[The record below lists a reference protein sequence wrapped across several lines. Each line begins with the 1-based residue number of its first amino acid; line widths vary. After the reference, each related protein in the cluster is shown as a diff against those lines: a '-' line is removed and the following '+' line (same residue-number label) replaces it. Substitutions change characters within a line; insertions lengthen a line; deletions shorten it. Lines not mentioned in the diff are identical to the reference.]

1 MHARLVLAVLAASS
15 APASAFGQAAPLV
28 VQPSA
33 EALAL
38 ARSLGP
44 IGWVQ
49 AAPDLGEF
57 TEALTGRLLNT
68 QLAARGPGCEAQDPR
83 CRAAAQRLARE
94 AAPARMAA
102 LRAVRV
108 KLVAY
113 MIEDRLKPDE
123 IAAAQ
128 AALAT
133 PGGAALQQ
141 AFAAAADPSR
151 LSPETMQRAQLMM
164 GVETPSETDL
174 LERFYDATRDLP
186 RTQRRIP
193 PPPMPTRKTP

>member
-1 MHARLVLAVLAASS
+1 MRAGLALAVLAALGV
-15 APASAFGQAAPLV
+15 PVSAFAQAAPTV

-38 ARSLGP
+38 ARALGP

-57 TEALTGRLLNT
+57 TEGLTGRLLNT
-68 QLAARGPGCEAQDPR
+68 QLASRGPGCDAQDPR
-83 CRAAAQRLARE
+83 CRGVAQRLARE

-102 LRAVRV
+102 MRAVRI

-141 AFAAAADPSR
+141 ALAAAADPSR
-151 LSPETMQRAQLMM
+151 ISPETMQRAQVML
-164 GVETPSETDL
+164 GTETPNETDL
-174 LERFYDATRDLP
+174 FERFYDATRDLP

>member
-15 APASAFGQAAPLV
+15 APASAFAQAAPLV

-44 IGWVQ
+44 IGWGQ

-57 TEALTGRLLNT
+57 TEGLTDRLLNT

-83 CRAAAQRLARE
+83 CRAVAQRLARE

-164 GVETPSETDL
+164 GAETPSETDL
-174 LERFYDATRDLP
+174 FERFYDATRDLP

-193 PPPMPTRKTP
+193 SPPMPTRKTP